1 MLYLNKNNYLH
12 CVLGEI
18 KNKMVKCINEY
29 ICVFLVF
36 ELENMK
42 KSLFPLKKI
51 YPPPNQPPKKYT
63 KKPQP
68 NKIPSL
74 NAIKM
79 GTALTCEY

>member
-18 KNKMVKCINEY
+18 KNKTVKCINEY

-42 KSLFPLKKI
+42 KSPFPLKKI
-51 YPPPNQPPKKYT
+51 YPPPNQPTKNIQKNPNPTKY
-63 KKPQP
+63 Q
-68 NKIPSL
+68 
-74 NAIKM
+74 A
-79 GTALTCEY
+79 